1 MVNKCSETYG
11 SSCGDRF
18 PLVER
23 LERQNSPESNWS
35 MNSLIYFDLTK
46 QGHVQQHSAGPL
58 IINNDLSIIHK
69 TVTGI
74 CGALQRLCVLQSY
87 TQTHTLFYLSL
98 ACTCTVDMGAHTLQ
112 SCCFFPVLPQA
123 RIHKLKI
130 VPLSLS
136 MPHLKNPH
144 PLSHQCVQMELC
156 FLIEGV
162 KWTAS
167 CRRTRLI
174 RQWMPGETWRQTETV
189 KRGCRRTLKRC
200 SRLTP

>member
-1 MVNKCSETYG
+1 
-11 SSCGDRF
+11 
-18 PLVER
+18 
-23 LERQNSPESNWS
+23 

-46 QGHVQQHSAGPL
+46 QGRVQQHSAGPL

-69 TVTGI
+69 TFSGT
-74 CGALQRLCVLQSY
+74 CGALPRLCVLRRC
-87 TQTHTLFYLSL
+87 TQTHTLCSTSHLHMGSPTFASSLLFLSAHL
-98 ACTCTVDMGAHTLQ
+98 A
-112 SCCFFPVLPQA
+112 FPFPLTQP

-130 VPLSLS
+130 VPLSVT

-189 KRGCRRTLKRC
+189 KRGCRGTLKRR